1 MELGLNAQVLLAGFV
16 IAVVFG
22 AVVHKTHFCTM
33 GGVSDWVNMGDT
45 NRLRAWFLALT
56 VALIGV
62 LAMEALQLV
71 VFDDTRPPYRSGN
84 FAWARHL
91 AGGLLFG
98 IGMTLASG
106 CTSKNLVRMG
116 AGSLKSVLVVLVAGY
131 FAFLMTRTAFYGVAF
146 HSWVQPIAINLPAAG
161 IEGQDLGSMVGALVG
176 GDPRPVRLI
185 IGGVLALTML
195 WLLFRSADFRA
206 SRDNILSGLVVGLC
220 VAGAW
225 YLTGGPLGQAAIEE
239 VEWMDL
245 KPEGV
250 GVQSYTFVN
259 PIGETLYYL
268 SQGGRPQLLTF
279 GVVAVAGVV
288 LGSLLHALA
297 TRRFRIEWFASV
309 GDFIRHLVGAVLMGV
324 GGVLAMGCTI
334 GQGITGASTLALG
347 SFLALGSI
355 ILGSAATMKVQY
367 YRMLYEDASF
377 RDVLTTGLVDLH
389 LLPRG
394 MRKLEAL

>member
-1 MELGLNAQVLLAGFV
+1 MGLGLNGQLLLAGFV

-56 VALIGV
+56 VALVGV

-71 VFDDTRPPYRSGN
+71 VFDETRPPYRSGN
-84 FAWARHL
+84 FAWARYL
-91 AGGLLFG
+91 LGGLLFG

-106 CTSKNLVRMG
+106 CTSKNLVRLG
-116 AGSLKSVLVVLVAGY
+116 AGSLKSLLVVLVAGY
-131 FAFLMTRTAFYGVAF
+131 FAFLMTRTAFYGIAF
-146 HSWVQPIAINLPAAG
+146 HSWVQPIAVNLPAAG
-161 IEGQDLGSMVGALVG
+161 IKGQDVGSLIGGLVG
-176 GDPRPVRLI
+176 GDPRLVRLTL
-185 IGGVLALTML
+185 GTGLALVML

-206 SRDNILSGLVVGLC
+206 SRDNILGGLGVGLC
-220 VAGAW
+220 VAAAW
-225 YLTGGPLGQAAIEE
+225 YLTGGPLGQAVIEE

-245 KPEGV
+245 RPEGV

-259 PIGETLYYL
+259 PLGETLYYL
-268 SQGGRPQLLTF
+268 SQGGRPRLLTF
-279 GVVAVAGVV
+279 GIVAVAGVV
-288 LGSLLHALA
+288 LGSLLHALFS
-297 TRRFRIEWFASV
+297 RRFRIEWFTSLA
-309 GDFIRHLVGAVLMGV
+309 DFFRHMVGAVLMGV

-347 SFLALGSI
+347 SFFALGAI
-355 ILGSAATMKVQY
+355 ILGSAATMKVLY
-367 YRMLYEDASF
+367 YRMLYEKATF
-377 RDVLTTGLVDLH
+377 RDALTTGLVDLH

-394 MRKLEAL
+394 MRKLEGL